1 MNIKRKTETLRS
13 LISKRDDLNEEI
25 ASLRNEIRAE
35 LGLGSHDGVT
45 VYSVKETRVKSHWRR
60 GFKAVRV
67 KR

>member
-1 MNIKRKTETLRS
+1 MNIKQKTETLRS
-13 LISKRDDLNEEI
+13 LIAKRDDLNHLI
-25 ASLRNEIRAE
+25 ASLRYDIRCE